1 MNRINNR
8 AGSLQAG
15 MMALCFTR
23 LKIGGSSSSSRVTDR
38 KIQWQSSRINLARSL
53 TASPCIPSFIGLTL
67 IVSTA
72 GKKTFNSLF
81 TKVKAKMQEFDQHRY
96 IFDIVLRCILI
107 SVSIGRVN
115 PLYRRPGVNNPS
127 NMASLLIMSHHHR
140 ALLLLCKDSMLLLIV
155 SILLIEYFVIFLT
168 PYHPDPPTSLPAPA
182 SGTPPPP
189 STNSGGPPI
198 GASKLGMLP
207 EPTPKRD
214 DDELEYAENPFE
226 EHK

>member
-1 MNRINNR
+1 
-8 AGSLQAG
+8 
-15 MMALCFTR
+15 
-23 LKIGGSSSSSRVTDR
+23 
-38 KIQWQSSRINLARSL
+38 
-53 TASPCIPSFIGLTL
+53 
-67 IVSTA
+67 
-72 GKKTFNSLF
+72 
-81 TKVKAKMQEFDQHRY
+81 MQEFDQHRY
-96 IFDIVLRCILI
+96 IFDIILRCILT

-127 NMASLLIMSHHHR
+127 NMVSLLIMSHHHR
-140 ALLLLCKDSMLLLIV
+140 ALLLLCKDLMLLLMV
-155 SILLIEYFVIFLT
+155 GILLIEYIVIFLT
-168 PYHPDPPTSLPAPA
+168 PHHPDQPTSLPAPA

-207 EPTPKRD
+207 KPTPKRD